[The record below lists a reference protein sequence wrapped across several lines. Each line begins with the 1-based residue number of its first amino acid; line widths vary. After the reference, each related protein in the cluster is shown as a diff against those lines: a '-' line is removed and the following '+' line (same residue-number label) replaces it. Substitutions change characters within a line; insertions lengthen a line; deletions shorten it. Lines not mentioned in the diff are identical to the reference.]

1 MLRQAVHTIGAIGA
15 IVLGLGL
22 APGAGA
28 RAQNAAAADP
38 LHRALVSAVM
48 ERMGPG
54 AEVVIGA
61 ITPSWD
67 GPFTRVAIDPSARI
81 GGPVAMTIFTGP
93 SASVRVSADVKVVV
107 DYVVAGRPVAGGQVL
122 AAADVKAVRGFVAQV
137 PFRRLPTL
145 DQVIGAR
152 GLRPLAPGEV
162 IQPGFVAAIPL
173 VRAGQTVTARARIGS
188 VEASLTFIAVDGGA
202 SGDIIRIV
210 NPDTKRTLR
219 ARIVST
225 GLVEVINVQ

>member
-1 MLRQAVHTIGAIGA
+1 
-15 IVLGLGL
+15 VLGLGL

-28 RAQNAAAADP
+28 RAQGAADP
-38 LHRALVSAVM
+38 LRRALVSVVL

-54 AEVVIGA
+54 AEVVVGA
-61 ITPSWD
+61 INPYWD

-81 GGPVAMTIFTGP
+81 GGPVGITIFTGQA
-93 SASVRVSADVKVVV
+93 ASVRVSADVKVVA
-107 DYVVAGRPVAGGQVL
+107 DYVVAGRPVAGGKVL
-122 AAADVKAVRGFVAQV
+122 VAADLKAVRGAVAQV

-145 DQVIGAR
+145 VEVIGAR
-152 GLRPLAPGEV
+152 ALRPLAPSEV
-162 IQPGFVAAIPL
+162 IQPSFVAAIPM
-173 VRAGQTVTARARIGS
+173 VRAGQTVTAMARIGS

-202 SGDIIRIV
+202 TGDVIRIV

-219 ARIVST
+219 ARVVST

>member
-1 MLRQAVHTIGAIGA
+1 MLKHPVHTAGAIGA

-22 APGAGA
+22 GPGAGA
-28 RAQNAAAADP
+28 RAQGAAGLDP
-38 LHRALVSAVM
+38 LHRALVGAVM

-54 AEVVIGA
+54 AAVVVGA
-61 ITPSWD
+61 INPSWD

-81 GGPVAMTIFTGP
+81 GGPVGITIYTGQA
-93 SASVRVSADVKVVV
+93 ASVRVSADVKVVV
-107 DYVVAGRPVAGGQVL
+107 DYVVVGLPVAGGKVL
-122 AAADVKAVRGFVAQV
+122 AAADLKAVRGVVAQV

-145 DQVIGAR
+145 VEVVGAR
-152 GLRPLAPGEV
+152 ALRPLAPGEV
-162 IQPGFVAAIPL
+162 IQPSFIAAIPM
-173 VRAGQTVTARARIGS
+173 VRAGQTVTATARVGG

-202 SGDIIRIV
+202 AGDVIRIV